1 MSDLTKDQI
10 GHDEKIISPSKMLIL
25 KFKANKLAMF
35 GLIAFIIIVVIVV
48 VSQLYI
54 RITGYN
60 LGDISRIGTHKNLPP
75 SFENFFGTDKYGR
88 DYFLRVLAGGWIS
101 LQVGILATIISVTI
115 GIIIGSI
122 AGFFGGKVDMALMR
136 FAEVVSAFPFLA
148 ASITIS
154 VIFIDAPE
162 TEKLFFMIFV
172 LGILRWTGL
181 ARMVRGQILS
191 LREQEFMIASK
202 ALGIK
207 TRNQICRHLIPN
219 VMAYVI
225 VSATITF
232 AVAIILE
239 AALSFLGLS
248 ISEPVPTWG
257 GLLQRASTS
266 SIMKNQWWLWI
277 SPGFLLFSLI
287 MSVNLIGEGL
297 RDAVDPKSGYHEKDK
312 KSIFS
317 RLFKVKRGV
326 KQCQK

>member
-1 MSDLTKDQI
+1 MADLTLDNQNNQ
-10 GHDEKIISPSKMLIL
+10 EKILSPTKILIL

-35 GLIAFIIIVVIVV
+35 GLIAFLIIIFVV
-48 VSQLYI
+48 VLSKIYI
-54 RITGYN
+54 LVTHYD
-60 LGDISRIGTHKNLPP
+60 LGDISRIDSHKNLPP
-75 SFENFFGTDKYGR
+75 SWQHLFGTDKYGR
-88 DYFLRVLAGGWIS
+88 NYLVRVLAGGWIS
-101 LQVGILATIISVTI
+101 LQVGILATLISVTI

-122 AGFFGGKVDMALMR
+122 SGYFGGKVDMVMMR
-136 FAEVVSAFPFLA
+136 FTEVVSAFPFLA
-148 ASITIS
+148 AAITIS

-162 TEKLFFMIFV
+162 TQKLYFMILV

-207 TRNQICRHLIPN
+207 TKNQITRHLIPN

-232 AVAIILE
+232 AVAILLE
-239 AALSFLGLS
+239 ASLSFLGLS
-248 ISEPVPTWG
+248 VSEPVPTWG
-257 GLLQRASTS
+257 GLLQRASKS

-277 SPGFLLFSLI
+277 FPGFLLFSLI

-297 RDAVDPKSGYHEKDK
+297 RDAVDPKAGYTEHK
-312 KSIFS
+312 KKGLISK
-317 RLFKVKRGV
+317 LFKAIKGG
-326 KQCQK
+326 KKCQK